1 MVFAVLAPLVLAA
14 ACGGD
19 GTELREPSADQTTT
33 TEAAA
38 DGSTVPEAEADPSG
52 SEVGP
57 GGFTLQVD
65 GLTPGGPIPVALSCE
80 GENQPPELSWQNV
93 PSSAAELAVTVVD
106 PDADD
111 FVHWVVTGIDPGLAG
126 FDGADL
132 PPGTATLLNGAGE
145 VGWFGPCPPPGM
157 EHDYRFTLFALPQ
170 PSGIDPE
177 SDPTEAIAA
186 LEASAAATTAV
197 TGTFASS

>member
-1 MVFAVLAPLVLAA
+1 MLVVLCSLVLVA
-14 ACGGD
+14 ACSDD

-38 DGSTVPEAEADPSG
+38 EGSTVPDDDPSA
-52 SEVGP
+52 SEPAP

-65 GLTPGGPIPVALSCE
+65 GLAPGGAIPVALSCE
-80 GENQPPELSWQNV
+80 GENQPPTLSWQNV

-106 PDADD
+106 PDAGD

-132 PPGTATLLNGAGE
+132 PPGATTLVNGAGE
-145 VGWFGPCPPPGM
+145 AGWFGPCPPPGM
-157 EHDYRFTLFALPQ
+157 EHDYRFTLFALPR
-170 PSGIDPE
+170 PSGIDPG

-186 LEASAAATTAV
+186 LEASAAASTAV
-197 TGTFASS
+197 TGTFAAS